1 MKPSYY
7 RKHYRSK
14 LSSGKLFALAGA
26 VFALAIGVSATSTF
40 AWYAMTEQFR
50 LGGFELEVNTDLS
63 FQIGRKVDGEIT
75 YSDEGY
81 TLSDFGYE
89 KPTLDNISNMS
100 CTGYPENYSE
110 TFNPTFSS
118 GYVGPVAGLT
128 KEAEEG
134 FVQIELYCLANH
146 DAFLYL
152 SDNTCALP
160 NEEANL
166 DAAKKKGVD
175 PSVLNNVTNAA
186 RMSFYSPLG
195 YVITEL
201 GEHEDVDYCGLLDL
215 YGHGYYITDEDDREF
230 LYGVYDGTPRYASTP
245 LAEDVYDYPGKE
257 QDIFHAKHKAGSYL
271 LDDTSFS
278 PKKEEAHPIGS
289 YYVPDGYHDS
299 LPVAAIKAN
308 TPTRLVISIF
318 LEGWDHDMTS
328 ALIDA
333 SFGIEV
339 GFVAYFSKEAKDFF
353 ADK

>member
-14 LSSGKLFALAGA
+14 LSSGKLFALTGA

-40 AWYAMTEQFR
+40 AWWQLTEVFR
-50 LGGFELEVNTDLS
+50 LGGFEMSVDTSDLS

-89 KPTLDNISNMS
+89 KPTLDNVSGMA
-100 CTGYPENYSE
+100 CTGYPVDYSDA
-110 TFNPTFSS
+110 FVPTFSS
-118 GYVGPVAGLT
+118 GYVGPVSGLT
-128 KEAEEG
+128 SEATEG
-134 FVQIELYCLANH
+134 FVQLEFYCLANK

-152 SDNTCALP
+152 SEDTIATP
-160 NEEANL
+160 NAEANME
-166 DAAKKKGVD
+166 AAQKKGVD
-175 PSVLNNVTNAA
+175 PDVLNNVTNAA
-186 RMSFYSPLG
+186 RLSFYSPLG

-215 YGHGYYITDEDDREF
+215 YGRGYYVTDDNDKEF
-230 LYGVYDGTPRYASTP
+230 LYGVYDGTPTYSPSP
-245 LAEDVYDYPGKE
+245 LDADVYDYGDKE
-257 QDIFHAKHKAGSYL
+257 QDIFHAKHRAGSYTL
-271 LDDTSFS
+271 NLDSFT
-278 PKKEEAHPIGS
+278 PKKEVAHPIAD
-289 YYVPDGYHDS
+289 YFVPDGYNDT

-308 TPTRLVISIF
+308 EPTRLLVSIF

-333 SFGIEV
+333 SFNIQI
-339 GFVAYFSKEAKDFF
+339 GFVALFSQEAKDFF
-353 ADK
+353 AK